1 MKHPERLAAG
11 WMRPYHGNGL
21 VLTVPLPHPERM
33 AAGMADVSDCDLSFE
48 HFQRWPFRKL
58 ALHAVGLVFGLSA
71 LCAVL
76 GVLAS

>member
-1 MKHPERLAAG
+1 MKHVERLAAG
-11 WMRPYHGNGL
+11 MSFANSDGKRHSREYQI
-21 VLTVPLPHPERM
+21 PLE
-33 AAGMADVSDCDLSFE
+33 
-48 HFQRWPFRKL
+48 RWPFRKL